1 MNFLKKIIFIIPK
14 NFHLSLIAIL
24 FGILITVLLELLG
37 IGLILPALTAI
48 IVPEKLLSFKL
59 LAPLHSYITNLELI
73 DLAKKVSVTFVLII
87 IIKVFLLF
95 LINYLKSKTYF
106 KIINFLTKKLFS
118 KYLYSDYT
126 FHLHKKSSDIIRNV
140 NSEITQFV
148 KKIIDTSLVMITDIF
163 VSVGLISLLIFVRP
177 ISTIVAI
184 IIFGTFGIIYFLILK
199 KRLFIWGKQRQFFES
214 QKIKYAQESLLGI
227 KEIKI
232 YNKEKY
238 FEKMFTDKVF
248 SRETIQH
255 KMRIIGPLPR
265 YFVEILSITTF
276 LVVIYFLFETTENFS
291 EIIPEVTLFVA
302 SFIRLVPAFTKIINN
317 FQTLRISQPIL
328 NNLYNEFC
336 TNIKKNVENNIDKK
350 IEFNKNIIL
359 NNISFSYRNSDQN
372 VFENLSLNIKKG
384 ELIGIIGKSGEG
396 KSTLLDILSGL
407 IEPKKGEIFIDE
419 VKQKLFNSRWIERI
433 GYVTQRNFIIDD
445 TVEKNITFEE
455 HQKNKTKLEECL
467 KMSRAIEFV
476 NELPNGKD
484 TNLGER
490 GLMVSGGQSQR
501 ISIARS
507 LYKNSDIII
516 FDEAT
521 SALDKETSDNILK
534 GILSLKNIK
543 TIIFATHQ
551 INMLKDFDRIY
562 EIKNKKLI
570 NIK

>member
-14 NFHLSLIAIL
+14 NFHLSLIFIL
-24 FGILITVLLELLG
+24 FGILITVLLELIG
-37 IGLILPALTAI
+37 ISLILPVLTAI
-48 IVPEKLLSFKL
+48 IVPEKLLSFQL
-59 LAPLHSYITNLELI
+59 LAPLHSYITKLELI
-73 DLAKKVSVTFVLII
+73 DLVKNVSVIFLLII

-95 LINYLKSKTYF
+95 IINYLRSKTYF
-106 KIINFLTKKLFS
+106 KIINLLTKKLFS
-118 KYLYSDYT
+118 KYLFSDYS

-140 NSEITQFV
+140 NSEISLFV
-148 KKIIDTSLVMITDIF
+148 KKIIDTSLVILTDIF
-163 VSVGLISLLIFVRP
+163 VSIGLITLLIIVRP
-177 ISTIVAI
+177 ISTIAAI
-184 IIFGTFGIIYFLILK
+184 IIFGAFGIIYFLMLK
-199 KRLFIWGKQRQFFES
+199 KKLFIWGKQRQFLDS

-238 FEKMFTDKVF
+238 FEKMFSDKVF

-255 KMRIIGPLPR
+255 KMRVIGPLPR
-265 YFVEILSITTF
+265 FFVEILSITFF
-276 LVVIYFLFETTENFS
+276 LSVIYFLFDTTENFS
-291 EIIPEVTLFVA
+291 ETIPEIAFFVA
-302 SFIRLVPAFTKIINN
+302 SFIRLVPACIKIINN
-317 FQTLRISQPIL
+317 FQTLRLSQPIL
-328 NNLYNEFC
+328 NNLYNEFSM
-336 TNIKKNVENNIDKK
+336 NVKKIEEKNIDKK

-359 NNISFSYRNSDQN
+359 NNIYFSYRNSDQN

-407 IEPKKGEIFIDE
+407 IEPKKGEILIDE
-419 VKQKLFNSRWIERI
+419 VEQKIFNSRWIEKI

-445 TVEKNITFEE
+445 TVEKNITFED
-455 HQKNKTKLEECL
+455 HQKDKTKFEECL
-467 KMSRAIEFV
+467 KMSKVIEFV

-490 GLMVSGGQSQR
+490 GLMISGGQSQR

-521 SALDKETSDNILK
+521 SALDRETSEDILK
-534 GILSLKNIK
+534 DILSLKKIK
-543 TIIFATHQ
+543 TVIFATHQ
-551 INMLKDFDRIY
+551 INMLRDFDHIY
-562 EIKNKKLI
+562 EIKNKKLVL
-570 NIK
+570 IK